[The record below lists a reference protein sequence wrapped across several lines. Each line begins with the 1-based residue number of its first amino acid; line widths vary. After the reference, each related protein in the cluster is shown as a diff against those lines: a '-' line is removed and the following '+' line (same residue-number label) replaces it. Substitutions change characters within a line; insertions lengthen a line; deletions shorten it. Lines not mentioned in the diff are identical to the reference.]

1 MFSQLFKFIRLLSSD
16 VSPLQL
22 SSAIALAMIAGLT
35 PVLSLHNLIVLF
47 LVFILRVNFSA
58 FVLAWAV
65 FSVLAYLLDPLFNQ
79 LGEYL
84 LLNPDLKVFWTSLYN
99 MPLARISGFNNTLLL
114 GSFVFSMALFIPV
127 LILFKFLIV
136 RYRKYIV
143 ERFKQS
149 RLFRIMSTNK
159 WVSRAASFAE

>member
-1 MFSQLFKFIRLLSSD
+1 MFSQFFKFIRLLSSD
-16 VSPLQL
+16 VSPLQI

-35 PVLSLHNLIVLF
+35 PMLSLHNLLIIF
-47 LVFILRVNFSA
+47 LLFILRTNIAA

-65 FSVLAYLLDPLFNQ
+65 FSVMAYLLDPLFNQ

-84 LLNPDLKVFWTSLYN
+84 LLNPELKVFWTNLYN
-99 MPLARISGFNNTLLL
+99 IPLARISGFNNTLRL
-114 GSFVFSMALFIPV
+114 GSFVFSLAAFIPLLMV
-127 LILFKFLIV
+127 LNYLIV
-136 RYRKYIV
+136 RYRIYIV

-159 WVSRAASFAE
+159 WVARAVSFAE